1 VLHGVRR
8 VPQEF
13 NLITLDAWSETPD
26 PVPVILDVARRAG
39 GVGFTVDDLRFEG
52 LVLPNVGAP
61 LGRLCAVGRLRVV
74 GEEASRVRSSK
85 GRKVRRFILASE
97 ET

>member
-1 VLHGVRR
+1 VSQGFDV
-8 VPQEF
+8 
-13 NLITLDAWSETPD
+13 ITLDAWSDAPD
-26 PVPVILDVARRAG
+26 PVPVILDVAHRAG
-39 GVGFTVDDLRFEG
+39 GMGFTVDDLRFGG

-61 LGRLCAVGRLRVV
+61 LGRLCSVGRLRVI
-74 GEEASRVRSSK
+74 GEEVSRVRSSK